1 MRSTPQ
7 SPSNDT
13 TPENLAQSGV
23 ADAIG
28 LRLLRMV
35 DWWINAMD
43 VNTRA
48 LGIPTLSRSQAMLCA
63 HIGLGEHRPIR
74 LAEALGITR
83 QAVHF
88 VISQLVDL
96 GIVEVRDDPDDR
108 RATIVELSAP
118 FSGDA
123 NDYQQVMHAL
133 EAHIEERF
141 GAEDFASFR
150 KIARA
155 DWGEIPK
162 VTVPGLER
170 SDSVAD

>member
-7 SPSNDT
+7 SRPTAT
-13 TPENLAQSGV
+13 TLGDHAESGG
-23 ADAIG
+23 ANAIG
-28 LRLLRMV
+28 LRLLSMV
-35 DWWINAMD
+35 DWWIDAMAE
-43 VNTRA
+43 NTRA

-88 VISQLVDL
+88 VIAQLVDL
-96 GIVEVRDDPDDR
+96 GIVAVRDDPDDR

-118 FSGDA
+118 FSGDS
-123 NDYQQVMHAL
+123 NHYQQVMNAL
-133 EAHIEERF
+133 EAHLEERF
-141 GAEDFASFR
+141 GAEDFAIFR
-150 KIARA
+150 TIARA

-162 VTVPGLER
+162 ITVPGLER

>member
-1 MRSTPQ
+1 MKSTEQPRS
-7 SPSNDT
+7 NAT
-13 TPENLAQSGV
+13 TPESLPQSGG
-23 ADAIG
+23 ADGIG

-35 DWWINAMD
+35 DWWVDAMEE
-43 VNTRA
+43 NTRA

-63 HIGLGEHRPIR
+63 HVGLGEHRPIR

-96 GIVEVRDDPDDR
+96 GIVVVRDDPDDR
-108 RATIVELSAP
+108 RATIVELTAP
-118 FSGDA
+118 FSGGSD
-123 NDYQQVMHAL
+123 DYQRVMLAL
-133 EAHIEERF
+133 EAHLEERF
-141 GAEDFASFR
+141 GAQDFAIFR
-150 KIARA
+150 KIAQA

-170 SDSVAD
+170 SDSLDD